1 MRLLLA
7 VSLWILGSGA
17 AAALELDN
25 EAGVYRLS
33 ALPDAESEARRTD
46 RMQWSDQVPAGR
58 HVRRG
63 DVLTIHA
70 EGLSGGHTLAATIGF
85 LPLSNTEQ
93 GQQVERLREGS
104 TQFRATQAGPLFFRY
119 VTTRGQLRSSGAVE
133 IRVEGGQPLPLYVN
147 DGTMDASDWQQELA
161 AHRAAPFVHLIGDQ
175 ALITLPSRAHARNP
189 IRDPAKSFAT
199 IDTVLD
205 RQNRLA
211 GFDGSSPRDIP
222 SPLRI
227 HYLVDFG
234 VTLADRENFYMYATD
249 QFVGMLDDNFA
260 ELTDPRLLRREWGI
274 WHETGHMHQ
283 QRSWTFDA
291 AVEVSVNLF
300 SLYTQEHFG
309 QPSTLSRSEDGEP
322 SYLDRARDYLANGAP
337 DFRAEP
343 AEDDD
348 GSAFFIKLV
357 MFHQLQQ
364 AYGWELFQELHQH
377 FRANPLPEGASDDDR
392 VDAFIEAI
400 CTLTGVDYRSF
411 FQTWGLRASRAA
423 NRRIAARGYAGPD
436 EDLSQRFD

>member
-7 VSLWILGSGA
+7 LSLWILGSGTA
-17 AAALELDN
+17 VALELDN

-33 ALPDAESEARRTD
+33 ALPDPESEARRTD

-63 DVLTIHA
+63 DVLTIRA
-70 EGLSGGHTLAATIGF
+70 SGLSRGHALAATIGF

-93 GQQVERLREGS
+93 GQQVQPLREGS
-104 TQFRATQAGPLFFRY
+104 TQVRATQGGPLYFRY
-119 VTTRGQLRSSGAVE
+119 TTPRGQLRSPGEVE

-147 DGTMDASDWQQELA
+147 DGTMDAGDWQQELS
-161 AHRAAPFVHLIGDQ
+161 AHRAAPFVQLIGDQ

-199 IDTVLD
+199 IDSVLD
-205 RQNRLA
+205 RQNQLA
-211 GFDGSSPRDIP
+211 GFDGRSPRDLP

-249 QFVGMLDDNFA
+249 QFVGMLDDNFG

-274 WHETGHMHQ
+274 WHENGHMHQ

-291 AVEVSVNLF
+291 LVEVSVNLF

-322 SYLDRARDYLANGAP
+322 SYLDRARDYLARGAV

-343 AEDDD
+343 PEDDD
-348 GSAFFIKLV
+348 GSALFIRLV

-364 AYGWELFQELHQH
+364 AYGWEFFQDLHRH
-377 FRANPLPEGASDDDR
+377 FRANPLPQEASDDDR

-400 CTLTGVDYRSF
+400 CRLTGVDYRSF
-411 FQTWGLRASRAA
+411 FETWGLSASAA
-423 NRRIAARGYAGPD
+423 ASQRIDAEGYAEPD